1 MMLTERVKQALAAH
15 PEVELAIVF
24 GSVATGKATAHS
36 DVDLAVLA
44 AAPLDVDQKMA
55 LVADVAFATGRA
67 VDLIDLRTAGEPLM
81 GQILEHGQRL
91 LGSPEAH
98 AQLVSRHLVDAEDF
112 LPYAR
117 RMLAERRRAWT
128 GT

>member
-1 MMLTERVKQALAAH
+1 MLTDLVTQALSSH

-24 GSVATGKATAHS
+24 GSVAAGTAAAHS

-44 AAPLDVDQKMA
+44 AAPLSADQKMA

-98 AQLVSRHLVDAEDF
+98 ARLVSRHLVDAEDF

-117 RMLAERRRAWT
+117 RILAERRRAWT